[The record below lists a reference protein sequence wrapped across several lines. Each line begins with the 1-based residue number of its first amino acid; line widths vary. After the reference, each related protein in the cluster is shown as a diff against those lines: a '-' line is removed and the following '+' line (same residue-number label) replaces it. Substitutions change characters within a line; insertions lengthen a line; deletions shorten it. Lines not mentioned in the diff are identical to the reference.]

1 MKPIGIIKTGFD
13 RIENMP
19 IQPRGGQ
26 DLLGTATLEEDYVEG
41 LQDLDGFSHIYLI
54 YLFNKTRETRLKV
67 VPFMDTV
74 ARGVFATRSPARP
87 NPIGMSL
94 VELVEV
100 RGADVVFR
108 GVDILDN
115 TPLLDI
121 KPFIDKF
128 DRVEES
134 RSGWMVSGGN
144 QIEKKRS
151 DSRFE

>member
-1 MKPIGIIKTGFD
+1 MKPIGIIKTGFN

-26 DLLGTATLEEDYVEG
+26 EFLGTATLEEEYMEG

-54 YLFNKTRETRLKV
+54 YLFNKTREARLKV

-100 RGADVVFR
+100 KGADVVFR

-121 KPFIDKF
+121 KPFIAEF

-134 RSGWMVSGGN
+134 RSGWMVSGGK
-144 QIEKKRS
+144 QVEKKRS